1 MNPGGEASGSQYL
14 GLKFMGSTLNT
25 LGLGTGHMLGHLLGD
40 HLSLLGNHLGFLA
53 FFEFLLSTLQGTF
66 SPMFE

>member
-1 MNPGGEASGSQYL
+1 MHPGGEASGSQYL

-25 LGLGTGHMLGHLLGD
+25 LGLGTGHILGHLLGD

-53 FFEFLLSTLQGTF
+53 FFEFLLSTL
-66 SPMFE
+66 